1 MFAEFGMGKREN
13 PDENGAVAVQT
24 PPEPLKGFAEARMTA
39 RSRDSSGFNADP
51 LDAEPEG

>member
-1 MFAEFGMGKREN
+1 MGKREN
-13 PDENGAVAVQT
+13 PVENGVVVQT

-39 RSRDSSGFNADP
+39 RSRDSSGFNDGP